1 MLICCFRRFWDA
13 DKADRARN
21 LTATGDDEKQDAMS
35 KPIQWGNLF
44 TYDTLVHAI
53 AGAAGSS
60 FAMTVFF
67 PLDTVRSR
75 LQVEEHR
82 ECKNTVALLEEL
94 VREEGLLTVYRGLG
108 PVITSLW
115 CSNFV
120 YFYAFHG
127 LRALF
132 TRDSSQHSSLRDLFL
147 GSVAGIVN
155 VLLTTPLWVVN
166 TRMKMQG
173 VKLRDA
179 DREKLKLHPKYEG
192 IFHGLIEIAQTEGV
206 QALWASTLPSMMLV
220 SNPAIQY
227 MVYESL
233 KRRASRSNISM
244 NSLVIFAFGA
254 TSKVISSCITYPLQ
268 VVQSKLRYGGS
279 EEFQAMS
286 LLGMLMYILRNQGVA
301 GLYRGLE
308 AKLSQTVLTAA
319 LMLVAYEKIVKFVF
333 HILQHPK
340 VA

>member
-1 MLICCFRRFWDA
+1 
-13 DKADRARN
+13 
-21 LTATGDDEKQDAMS
+21 MS
-35 KPIQWGNLF
+35 KPVRWDNLF

-53 AGAAGSS
+53 AGAAGST

-94 VREEGLLTVYRGLG
+94 IKEEGISTVYRGLG
-108 PVITSLW
+108 PVLTSLW

-120 YFYAFHG
+120 YFYSFHG
-127 LRALF
+127 LRAVF
-132 TRDSSQHSSLRDLFL
+132 TRDASQHSSLRDLFL
-147 GSVAGIVN
+147 GSVAGIIN

-166 TRMKMQG
+166 TRIKMQG
-173 VKLRDA
+173 VKLTAA
-179 DREKLKLHPKYEG
+179 DREKLRRHPKYQG
-192 IFHGLIEIAQTEGV
+192 IFHGLVEIAKTEGP

-220 SNPAIQY
+220 SNPAIQF
-227 MVYESL
+227 MMYEAL
-233 KRRASRSNISM
+233 KRRAARLNVNV
-244 NSLVIFAFGA
+244 NSLLIFAFGA
-254 TSKVISSCITYPLQ
+254 TSKVVSSCITYPLQ
-268 VVQSKLRYGGS
+268 VVQSKLRYGAS
-279 EEFQAMS
+279 AEFQTKS
-286 LLGMLMYILRNQGVA
+286 LIGMFMHILRNQGVP

-308 AKLSQTVLTAA
+308 AKLFQTVLTAA

-333 HILQHPK
+333 HILRRSK